1 MGKTYI
7 FAGHAQLPEGTD
19 IYENFKYV
27 TVVAEVDM
35 ENGMIVNCSVP
46 IYCQESSDF
55 VTSFLK
61 GRSLETD
68 VDAIIAEIDERMHT
82 MSKRALINALQ
93 AIVNR
98 YNVAK
103 KNVVVR
109 KIK

>member
-1 MGKTYI
+1 
-7 FAGHAQLPEGTD
+7 
-19 IYENFKYV
+19 
-27 TVVAEVDM
+27 M

-55 VTSFLK
+55 VTSILK